1 MKPKVI
7 IEVSGGCVRDV
18 SSDAKI
24 DVMIIDY
31 DVQGFDESELIEM
44 PFTGDKANCS
54 VFDVDVS
61 AKKVRNLYDV
71 IKKDLELSK

>member
-18 SSDAKI
+18 SSDTEI
-24 DVMIIDY
+24 DVVIVDY

-54 VFDVDVS
+54 MHDADVS
-61 AKKVRNLYDV
+61 AKKVRNLYDT
-71 IKKDLELSK
+71 IRKDLQMDK